1 MHTILQGVGYFIAM
15 ATILPIALNINKVN
29 LDNLVIYVVGALGG
43 MVLSSIFIVLGAS
56 SKAKSEAKVEVD
68 RLYIESGGE
77 TKSAANQRR
86 VNELEQQA
94 LEKIQ
99 DKTQKF
105 ENETS
110 STKAASAAE
119 LAGREGNKVNIILD
133 KIKTLAEIEEA
144 VAALERKTEKNN

>member
-1 MHTILQGVGYFIAM
+1 MHTILQGVGYFIGL
-15 ATILPIALNINKVN
+15 ATILPIVANIHKVN

-56 SKAKSEAKVEVD
+56 SKAKSEAKVEAD

-86 VNELEQQA
+86 VNELEQET
-94 LEKIQ
+94 LDKIQ

-105 ENETS
+105 ENES
-110 STKAASAAE
+110 AEEKRDKRAEKLIKAA
-119 LAGREGNKVNIILD
+119 LK
-133 KIKTLAEIEEA
+133 
-144 VAALERKTEKNN
+144 RK